1 MSWEQ
6 PYQDAVR
13 SLFALI
19 HPSDVAPP
27 FGHGP
32 EAAAQRLEMMRRLM
46 RLLGNPEGRYLAVH
60 VTGTSGKGS
69 TATMIA
75 EVLRQAGLRVGLYS
89 KPHVQLP
96 LERIVIDGRPL
107 HPAAFVDLAAEFQ
120 QAARALAEREGY
132 TPMYTQAWVALALLA
147 FARASVDVSV
157 VEVGVGGRLDDT
169 NVVHPLVSV
178 ITSVGLDH
186 VEFLGPTLEHIAREK
201 AGIIKEGAPA
211 ISGVTEEGPA
221 SVIAEAARA
230 AGSSL
235 VSLGRDFRFIP
246 HEIDL
251 SGGRFT
257 YVDVVGAGAVERE
270 VRAEGESATTVIP
283 ASQFSQ
289 APAPDGALH
298 VGLLGAHQLSNAA
311 VAVAALRAAEQRL
324 GRAIPW
330 EAYERGLQRAWLP
343 CRLEVV
349 QREPL
354 VLLDAAH
361 NAQKA
366 AALRASLDMLTP
378 GRPRVLVL
386 GILAD
391 KSSEEMIDV
400 LAPGAQS
407 VIVTQPQVIGSK
419 RPERLERLAALVRQY
434 TDQVYAEPDP
444 ARAVELGLAQTP
456 AGGMLC
462 VTGSLYLVGQVRGRW
477 FPESA
482 LLAQAAAVQPV
493 IEPAPASE

>member
-1 MSWEQ
+1 MSEWEQ
-6 PYQDAVR
+6 PYHQAVQAIYR
-13 SLFALI
+13 LI
-19 HPSDVAPP
+19 HPADVAPP

-32 EAAAQRLEMMRRLM
+32 EAAEQRLGMMRKLM
-46 RLLGNPEGRYLAVH
+46 QALGNPEERFLAVH

-69 TATMIA
+69 TATMLA

-96 LERIVIDGRPL
+96 LERMQIDGRPV
-107 HPAAFVDLAAEFQ
+107 HPAVFVELAAEFQ
-120 QAARALAEREGY
+120 RAAETLAGREGY
-132 TPMYTQAWVALALLA
+132 TPTYTQAWVALALLA
-147 FARASVDVSV
+147 FARAGVDVAV

-186 VEFLGPTLEHIAREK
+186 TEFLGPTLELIAREK

-211 ISGVTEEGPA
+211 VSGVTEPGPA
-221 SVIAEAARA
+221 GVLVEWAQA

-235 VSLGRDFRFIP
+235 ALLNRDFRFTP

-251 SGGRFT
+251 GGGRFS
-257 YVDVVGAGAVERE
+257 YADAAGAL
-270 VRAEGESATTVIP
+270 P
-283 ASQFSQ
+283 PLQ
-289 APAPDGALH
+289 
-298 VGLLGAHQLSNAA
+298 VGLLGTYQLTNAA
-311 VAVAALRAAEQRL
+311 VAVAALRALERRW
-324 GRAIPW
+324 GRALPW
-330 EAYERGLQRAWLP
+330 DAYERGFRQAWLP
-343 CRLEVV
+343 GRLEIV

-366 AALRASLDMLTP
+366 LALRQSLDALVP

-391 KSSEEMIDV
+391 KASEEMIEV
-400 LAPGAQS
+400 LAPGALA

-419 RPERLERLAALVRQY
+419 RPERLERLTELARRFTARVQ
-434 TDQVYAEPDP
+434 AEPDP
-444 ARAVELGLAQTP
+444 LLAVERGLAETP
-456 AGGMLC
+456 PDGLLC

-477 FPESA
+477 FPEA
-482 LLAQAAAVQPV
+482 QLLAQAAELGRPEIPDQQYDSRHHQQGKQQP
-493 IEPAPASE
+493 

>member
-32 EAAAQRLEMMRRLM
+32 EAAAQRLELMRRLM
-46 RLLGNPEGRYLAVH
+46 RLLGNPEGRYVAVH

-120 QAARALAEREGY
+120 TAARALAEREGY

-147 FARASVDVSV
+147 FARAGVDVAV

-221 SVIAEAARA
+221 GVIAEAARA

-235 VSLGRDFRFIP
+235 CALGRDFRFTP

-257 YVDVVGAGAVERE
+257 YEDAPEGAL
-270 VRAEGESATTVIP
+270 P
-283 ASQFSQ
+283 
-289 APAPDGALH
+289 PLH

-324 GRAIPW
+324 GRTIPW

-349 QREPL
+349 QPEPL

-366 AALRASLDMLTP
+366 AALRASLDALTP

-434 TDQVYAEPDP
+434 TDQVQAEPDP
-444 ARAVELGLAQTP
+444 ARAVELALAQTP
-456 AGGMLC
+456 AGGLLC

-477 FPESA
+477 FSESA
-482 LLAQAAAVQPV
+482 LLAQAAAAQPA
-493 IEPAPASE
+493 IEPATASE

>member
-13 SLFALI
+13 SLLALI

-46 RLLGNPEGRYLAVH
+46 RLIGNPEGRYLAVH

-120 QAARALAEREGY
+120 TAARALAEREGY

-147 FARASVDVSV
+147 FARANVDVAV

-211 ISGVTEEGPA
+211 ISGVTEPGRAARATNGSESAETQFPQAALAEGPA
-221 SVIAEAARA
+221 GVIAEAARA

-235 VSLGRDFRFIP
+235 VSLGRDFRFTP

-257 YVDVVGAGAVERE
+257 YEDAAGAL
-270 VRAEGESATTVIP
+270 P
-283 ASQFSQ
+283 
-289 APAPDGALH
+289 PLH
-298 VGLLGAHQLSNAA
+298 VGLLGAYQLSNAA
-311 VAVAALRAAEQRL
+311 VAVAALRAAEQRM
-324 GRAIPW
+324 GRTLPW
-330 EAYERGLQRAWLP
+330 DAYERGFQRAWLP
-343 CRLEVV
+343 CRLEVM

-366 AALRASLDMLTP
+366 AALRAALDTLTP

-391 KSSEEMIDV
+391 KASEEMIDV
-400 LAPGAQS
+400 LAPGAQA
-407 VIVTQPQVIGSK
+407 VVVTQPQVIGNK

-434 TDQVYAEPDP
+434 TDQVQAEPDP
-444 ARAVELGLAQTP
+444 ARAVELGLTHTP
-456 AGGMLC
+456 ADGVLC

-482 LLAQAAAVQPV
+482 LLAQAAAAQPA
-493 IEPAPASE
+493 IEPAPAGE

>member
-1 MSWEQ
+1 MHWEQ
-6 PYQDAVR
+6 SYQEAV
-13 SLFALI
+13 SALYGLI
-19 HPSDVAPP
+19 HPAGVAPP
-27 FGHGP
+27 FGHGVK
-32 EAAAQRLEMMRRLM
+32 AAEQRLGMMRRLLE
-46 RLLGNPEGRYLAVH
+46 LLGNPHDAYRAVH

-147 FARASVDVSV
+147 FARASVDVAG

-201 AGIIKEGAPA
+201 AGIIKEGPPA

-221 SVIAEAARA
+221 RVIAEAARA

-235 VSLGRDFRFIP
+235 IALGRDFRFTP

-257 YVDVVGAGAVERE
+257 YVDVAGV
-270 VRAEGESATTVIP
+270 
-283 ASQFSQ
+283 
-289 APAPDGALH
+289 
-298 VGLLGAHQLSNAA
+298 
-311 VAVAALRAAEQRL
+311 
-324 GRAIPW
+324 
-330 EAYERGLQRAWLP
+330 
-343 CRLEVV
+343 
-349 QREPL
+349 
-354 VLLDAAH
+354 
-361 NAQKA
+361 
-366 AALRASLDMLTP
+366 
-378 GRPRVLVL
+378 
-386 GILAD
+386 
-391 KSSEEMIDV
+391 
-400 LAPGAQS
+400 
-407 VIVTQPQVIGSK
+407 
-419 RPERLERLAALVRQY
+419 
-434 TDQVYAEPDP
+434 
-444 ARAVELGLAQTP
+444 
-456 AGGMLC
+456 
-462 VTGSLYLVGQVRGRW
+462 
-477 FPESA
+477 
-482 LLAQAAAVQPV
+482 
-493 IEPAPASE
+493 

>member
-13 SLFALI
+13 ALFALI

-147 FARASVDVSV
+147 FARASVDVAV

-221 SVIAEAARA
+221 RVIAEAARA

-235 VSLGRDFRFIP
+235 IALGRDFRFTP

-251 SGGRFT
+251 SGGRFI
-257 YVDVVGAGAVERE
+257 YVDVVGA
-270 VRAEGESATTVIP
+270 RAEGESAKTG
-283 ASQFSQ
+283 FSQ
-289 APAPDGALH
+289 APAPEGALH

-324 GRAIPW
+324 GRAIPR

-366 AALRASLDMLTP
+366 AALRASLDALTP

-400 LAPGAQS
+400 LAPGAQL

-434 TDQVYAEPDP
+434 TDQVLAEPDP
-444 ARAVELGLAQTP
+444 ARAVELGLERTP
-456 AGGMLC
+456 ADGMLC

-482 LLAQAAAVQPV
+482 LLAQAAAIQPV

>member
-13 SLFALI
+13 ALFALI

-96 LERIVIDGRPL
+96 LERVVIDGRPL
-107 HPAAFVDLAAEFQ
+107 HPAAFVELAAEFQ
-120 QAARALAEREGY
+120 TAARALAEREGY

-147 FARASVDVSV
+147 FARASVDVAV

-211 ISGVTEEGPA
+211 ISGITEPGPA
-221 SVIAEAARA
+221 GVIAEAARA

-235 VSLGRDFRFIP
+235 IALGRDFRFTP

-257 YVDVVGAGAVERE
+257 YEDAS
-270 VRAEGESATTVIP
+270 EGVLP
-283 ASQFSQ
+283 
-289 APAPDGALH
+289 PLH

-324 GRAIPW
+324 GRTIPW

-366 AALRASLDMLTP
+366 AALRASLDALTP

-400 LAPGAQS
+400 LAPGARS
-407 VIVTQPQVIGSK
+407 VIVTQPQVIGNK

-434 TDQVYAEPDP
+434 TDQVQAEPEP

-456 AGGMLC
+456 ADGMLC

-482 LLAQAAAVQPV
+482 LLAQAAAAQPA
-493 IEPAPASE
+493 IEPAPAGE

>member
-13 SLFALI
+13 ALFALI

-46 RLLGNPEGRYLAVH
+46 RLLGNPEERYLAVH

-96 LERIVIDGRPL
+96 LERIVIEGRPL
-107 HPAAFVDLAAEFQ
+107 HPAAFVDLTAEFQ
-120 QAARALAEREGY
+120 VAARALAEREGY

-147 FARASVDVSV
+147 FARASVDVAV

-211 ISGVTEEGPA
+211 ISGVTEPGPA
-221 SVIAEAARA
+221 GVIAEAARE

-235 VSLGRDFRFIP
+235 ISLGRDFRFTP

-257 YVDVVGAGAVERE
+257 YEDAPEGAL
-270 VRAEGESATTVIP
+270 P
-283 ASQFSQ
+283 
-289 APAPDGALH
+289 PLH

-366 AALRASLDMLTP
+366 AALRASLDALTP

-407 VIVTQPQVIGSK
+407 VVVTQPQVIGSK

-434 TDQVYAEPDP
+434 TDQVQAEPDS
-444 ARAVELGLAQTP
+444 ARAVALGLEQTP
-456 AGGMLC
+456 ADGVLC

-482 LLAQAAAVQPV
+482 LLAQAAAAQPA
-493 IEPAPASE
+493 IEPAPAGE

>member
-13 SLFALI
+13 SLLALI

-120 QAARALAEREGY
+120 TAARALAEREGY

-147 FARASVDVSV
+147 FARASVDVAV

-211 ISGVTEEGPA
+211 ISGVTESGPA
-221 SVIAEAARA
+221 AVIAEAARA

-235 VSLGRDFRFIP
+235 VSLGRDFRFTP
-246 HEIDL
+246 QEIDL

-257 YVDVVGAGAVERE
+257 YEDA
-270 VRAEGESATTVIP
+270 
-283 ASQFSQ
+283 
-289 APAPDGALH
+289 DGALPPLH
-298 VGLLGAHQLSNAA
+298 VGLLGAYQLSNAA
-311 VAVAALRAAEQRL
+311 VAVAALRAAEPRL
-324 GRAIPW
+324 GRTLPW
-330 EAYERGLQRAWLP
+330 DAYERGFQRAWLP
-343 CRLEVV
+343 CRLEVM

-366 AALRASLDMLTP
+366 AALRAALDTLTP

-400 LAPGAQS
+400 LAPGAQA
-407 VIVTQPQVIGSK
+407 VVVTQPQVIGNK

-434 TDQVYAEPDP
+434 TDQVQAEPDP
-444 ARAVELGLAQTP
+444 ARAVEIGLTHTP
-456 AGGMLC
+456 ADGVLC

-482 LLAQAAAVQPV
+482 LLAQAAAAQPA
-493 IEPAPASE
+493 IEPTPAGE

>member
-13 SLFALI
+13 ALLALI

-120 QAARALAEREGY
+120 TAARALAEREGY

-147 FARASVDVSV
+147 FARAGVDVAV

-211 ISGVTEEGPA
+211 ISGVTEPGPA
-221 SVIAEAARA
+221 GVIAEAARA

-235 VSLGRDFRFIP
+235 ASLGRDFRFTP

-257 YVDVVGAGAVERE
+257 YEDAGGAL
-270 VRAEGESATTVIP
+270 P
-283 ASQFSQ
+283 
-289 APAPDGALH
+289 PLH
-298 VGLLGAHQLSNAA
+298 VGLLGAYQLSNAA

-324 GRAIPW
+324 GRTFPW
-330 EAYERGLQRAWLP
+330 DAYERGFQRAWLP
-343 CRLEVV
+343 CRLEVM

-366 AALRASLDMLTP
+366 AALRAALDALTP

-400 LAPGAQS
+400 LAPGAQA
-407 VIVTQPQVIGSK
+407 VVVTQPQVIGNK

-434 TDQVYAEPDP
+434 TDQVQAEPDP
-444 ARAVELGLAQTP
+444 ARAVELGLTHTP
-456 AGGMLC
+456 ADGVLC
-462 VTGSLYLVGQVRGRW
+462 VTGSLYLAGQVRGRW
-477 FPESA
+477 FPESV
-482 LLAQAAAVQPV
+482 LLAQAAAAQPA
-493 IEPAPASE
+493 IEPAPAGE

>member
-6 PYQDAVR
+6 PYQDTVR
-13 SLFALI
+13 SLLALI

-46 RLLGNPEGRYLAVH
+46 GLLGNPEGRYLAVH

-96 LERIVIDGRPL
+96 LERVVIDGRPL

-120 QAARALAEREGY
+120 AAARALAEREGY

-147 FARASVDVSV
+147 FARANVDVAV

-169 NVVHPLVSV
+169 NIVHPLVSV

-211 ISGVTEEGPA
+211 ISGVTEPGPA
-221 SVIAEAARA
+221 GVIEAAARE

-235 VSLGRDFRFIP
+235 AALGSDFRFTP

-257 YVDVVGAGAVERE
+257 YEDAAGALPPLR
-270 VRAEGESATTVIP
+270 
-283 ASQFSQ
+283 
-289 APAPDGALH
+289 
-298 VGLLGAHQLSNAA
+298 VGLLGAYQLSNAA

-324 GRAIPW
+324 DRTLPW

-366 AALRASLDMLTP
+366 AALRESLDALTP

-391 KSSEEMIDV
+391 KSSEEMIEV
-400 LAPGAQS
+400 LAPSAQS
-407 VIVTQPQVIGSK
+407 VIVTQPQVFGSK
-419 RPERLERLAALVRQY
+419 RPERLERLAALFRQY
-434 TDQVYAEPDP
+434 TDQVQAEPDP
-444 ARAVELGLAQTP
+444 ARAVELALAQTP
-456 AGGMLC
+456 ADGALI

-482 LLAQAAAVQPV
+482 LLARAAAAQPT
-493 IEPAPASE
+493 IEPATAGE

>member
-13 SLFALI
+13 SLLALI

-120 QAARALAEREGY
+120 KAARALAEREGY

-147 FARASVDVSV
+147 FARARVDVAV

-211 ISGVTEEGPA
+211 ISGVTEPGPA
-221 SVIAEAARA
+221 GVIEAAARA

-235 VSLGRDFRFIP
+235 ISLGRDFRFTP

-257 YVDVVGAGAVERE
+257 YEEAAGARGE
-270 VRAEGESATTVIP
+270 AESAGTRFP
-283 ASQFSQ
+283 Q
-289 APAPDGALH
+289 APAAEGALPSLH
-298 VGLLGAHQLSNAA
+298 VGLLGAYQLSNAA
-311 VAVAALRAAEQRL
+311 VAVAALRAAEQRW
-324 GRAIPW
+324 GRPLPW
-330 EAYERGLQRAWLP
+330 DAYERGFQRAWLP
-343 CRLEVV
+343 CRLEVM

-366 AALRASLDMLTP
+366 TALRESLVALTP

-391 KSSEEMIDV
+391 KSSEEMIEV

-407 VIVTQPQVIGSK
+407 VVVTQPQVIGSK

-434 TDQVYAEPDP
+434 TDQVQAEPAP
-444 ARAVELGLAQTP
+444 TRAVELALAHTP
-456 AGGMLC
+456 ADGVLC

-482 LLAQAAAVQPV
+482 LLEQAAAVQSA
-493 IEPAPASE
+493 IEPATAGE